1 MPEMHIAV
9 REKRAC
15 QTDRTVYVCGSGD
28 YTAVFDFDEEWLGT
42 DLKTARFQTENT
54 YQDVLF
60 RGNSCPVPMIS
71 YARKLEIGVFAGNL
85 RTTTCARVALRE
97 GIRSAWGPPE
107 EPGPN
112 LCDQILEALEDTGLD
127 MERTAEGVTLTVRFR
142 GGEKKAHLRMRE
154 VYVGGGDM
162 PEGYWVQVDPTGA
175 RPVLRVRGAD
185 GNLIPIPSI
194 QGPKGD
200 KGEKGE
206 KGDPGPQG
214 PRGDLGEDVVR
225 GVNGVSP
232 DAAGTVTLTA
242 ADIGALPGSGGTMTG
257 AIDMGGSGLENLK
270 APVRDNDAATKAYTD
285 GKRKVFTAVL
295 GTGWSGAGPYTQT
308 AAVSGI
314 LESDMPHVAP
324 AYDEDGKTAAA
335 QRDAWGCVGMA
346 SAVDGGIRF
355 TCFEAMPGAA
365 VPLQIEVMR

>member
-1 MPEMHIAV
+1 VPEIHIAV
-9 REKRAC
+9 REKQAC

-42 DLKTARFQTENT
+42 ELKTARFQTENI

-60 RGNSCPVPMIS
+60 RGDSCPVPVIS

-127 MERTAEGVTLTVRFR
+127 LERTADGVTLTVRFR
-142 GGEKKAHLRMRE
+142 GGEKKAHLRMSE
-154 VYVGGGDM
+154 IYVGGGDM
-162 PEGYWVQVDPTGA
+162 PEGYWVQVDPTGTQ
-175 RPVLRVRGAD
+175 PVLRVRGAD
-185 GNLIPIPSI
+185 GNLVPIPSI

-214 PRGDLGEDVVR
+214 PRGDIGENVTR
-225 GVNGVSP
+225 SINGITPNEAGEVSLS
-232 DAAGTVTLTA
+232 AENVA
-242 ADIGALPGSGGTMTG
+242 ALPNSGGTMTG
-257 AIDMGGSGLENLK
+257 AINMGGNGLEGLK
-270 APVRDNDAATKAYTD
+270 APVRDSDAATKAYVD
-285 GKRKVFTAVL
+285 EKRKVFPAVL
-295 GTGWSGAGPYTQT
+295 GTGWSGTGPYTQT

-324 AYDEDGKTAAA
+324 VYDADLKTAAA
-335 QRDAWGCVGMA
+335 QREAWSCVSMA
-346 SAVDGGIRF
+346 SAVDGGIQF
-355 TCFEAMPGAA
+355 TCLEAMPETA